1 MRTMFSTNEI
11 LGEIIGREKRITKQN
26 HELEK
31 SQKQPHSKKRNF
43 NSPR

>member
-11 LGEIIGREKRITKQN
+11 LRKSIGIQKQIIQQN

-31 SQKQPHSKKRNF
+31 SQKQTLSKKRNF
-43 NSPR
+43 SPPR